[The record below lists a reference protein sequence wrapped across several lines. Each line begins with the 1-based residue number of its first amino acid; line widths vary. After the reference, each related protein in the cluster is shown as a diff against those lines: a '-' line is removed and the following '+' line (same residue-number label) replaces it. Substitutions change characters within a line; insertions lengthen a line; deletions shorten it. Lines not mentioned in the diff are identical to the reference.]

1 MKSLFCLCFL
11 LAGIRANDPCPQ
23 DSKYP
28 HYNSYSELNPG
39 VSHQEQAGQTNQNT
53 WAHKIQNSICQ
64 FALCFYKET
73 APSRNK
79 ENVFFSP
86 ISITGTLAMLALGA
100 KSETLHQILRGLGFN
115 SEKIQEEEVHEGFCN
130 IMQKLNQQNNDIE
143 LNMGNVMFVTKELQ
157 LLQQF
162 RNNLDLICGEEIFP
176 VNFRYTKEAEEKI
189 NRYVNEKT
197 NGKIVQLV
205 KNIDPLTE
213 ILLVSYI
220 YFKAGW
226 EKQFDPKYT
235 KQRDFFVDKNTVIKV
250 PMMFRMGMF
259 KYGYD
264 RQLSS
269 TVVQMDYKGGATAF
283 FVLPDRGQMQKLE
296 RGLSCQVLFKWRKLV
311 SKRLLELY
319 LPKFNLSETY
329 ELKGMFNRMGIIDLF
344 TDKADLSGITG
355 TPRHRVSEAIHKAM
369 VKVHE
374 SGTEAAAGTAV
385 EIVPMAAPSNVKFER
400 PFLFFIQFENSVL
413 FWGKILIP
421 KNN

>member
-11 LAGIRANDPCPQ
+11 LAGIHANKPCPQ

-28 HYNSYSELNPG
+28 HYNSHSELNPG
-39 VSHQEQAGQTNQNT
+39 VSRQNT

-73 APSRNK
+73 VTSRNK

-86 ISITGTLAMLALGA
+86 ISITSTLAMLALGA

-115 SEKIQEEEVHEGFCN
+115 PEGIQEEEVHDSFCN
-130 IMQKLNQQNNDIE
+130 LMQKLNHQTNGIE
-143 LNMGNVMFVTKELQ
+143 LDMGNVMFVTEELR

-162 RNNLDLICGEEIFP
+162 RNNLNLVCGEEIFP
-176 VNFRYTKEAEEKI
+176 VNFRYTKEAEKKI

-205 KNIDPLTE
+205 NNIDQLTE
-213 ILLVSYI
+213 ILLVSFI

-226 EKQFDPKYT
+226 EKQFDRKYT
-235 KQRDFFVDKNTVIKV
+235 KERDFFVDKNTVIKV

-269 TVVQMDYKGGATAF
+269 TVLQLDYKGGAKAF

-296 RGLSCQVLFKWRKLV
+296 KGLSCQVLFKWRKLV
-311 SKRLLELY
+311 SKRPVELY
-319 LPKFNLSETY
+319 LPKFNLSEKY
-329 ELKGMFNRMGIIDLF
+329 ELKGLLNRMGIIDLF

-355 TPRHRVSEAIHKAM
+355 TPKHRVSEAIHKAM

-385 EIVPMAAPSNVKFER
+385 EIVPMAAPSTMELNR
-400 PFLFFIQFENSVL
+400 PFLFIIQYKDSVL
-413 FWGKILIP
+413 FLGKIMTP
-421 KNN
+421 NDD

>member
-11 LAGIRANDPCPQ
+11 LAGIHANIPCPH

-28 HYNSYSELNPG
+28 HYNSHSELNPG
-39 VSHQEQAGQTNQNT
+39 ASRQNT

-73 APSRNK
+73 ETSRNK

-100 KSETLHQILRGLGFN
+100 KLETLHQILRVLGFN
-115 SEKIQEEEVHEGFCN
+115 PEGIQEEEVHDSFCHL
-130 IMQKLNQQNNDIE
+130 MQKLNHQTNGIE
-143 LNMGNVMFVTKELQ
+143 LNMGNVMFVTEELQ

-162 RNNLDLICGEEIFP
+162 RNNLNIVCGEEIFP
-176 VNFRYTKEAEEKI
+176 VNFRYTKEAEKKI

-205 KNIDPLTE
+205 DNIDQLTE
-213 ILLVSYI
+213 ILLVSFI

-226 EKQFDPKYT
+226 EKQFDHKYT
-235 KQRDFFVDKNTVIKV
+235 KERDFFVDKNTVIKV
-250 PMMFRMGMF
+250 PMMFQMRMF

-264 RQLSS
+264 KQLSS
-269 TVVQMDYKGGATAF
+269 TVLQMDYKGGATAF

-296 RGLSCQVLFKWRKLV
+296 KGLSCQVLFKWRKLV
-311 SKRLLELY
+311 SKGLVRVY
-319 LPKFNLSETY
+319 LPKFSLTEKY
-329 ELKGMFNRMGIIDLF
+329 ELKGMLNRMGIIDLF
-344 TDKADLSGITG
+344 TDKADLSGMTG
-355 TPRHRVSEAIHKAM
+355 TPKHRVSEAIHKAM

-374 SGTEAAAGTAV
+374 SGTEAAAGTAM
-385 EIVPMAAPSNVKFER
+385 EIVPMSAPPTIEFNSS
-400 PFLFFIQFENSVL
+400 FLFFIQYEGNVL
-413 FWGKILIP
+413 FLGKIITP
-421 KNN
+421 KDD